1 MDSLPLD
8 AWGQGWYAVESIGG
22 RCEALTLKAI
32 HGGTGFGSET
42 GSGASFAAGGNHG
55 PEQGID
61 RLQGISGGFP
71 DCVPVII
78 QMEAGCWRGCCM
90 IGRAMR
96 DESRS
101 WPANSKSPPNVISL
115 VLRGK
120 WSSVITADD
129 KELICRDLG
138 RLICGCGG

>member
-78 QMEAGCWRGCCM
+78 EIRGTEAGCWRGCCM
-90 IGRAMR
+90 IGQAVR

-101 WPANSKSPPNVISL
+101 
-115 VLRGK
+115 
-120 WSSVITADD
+120 
-129 KELICRDLG
+129 
-138 RLICGCGG
+138 